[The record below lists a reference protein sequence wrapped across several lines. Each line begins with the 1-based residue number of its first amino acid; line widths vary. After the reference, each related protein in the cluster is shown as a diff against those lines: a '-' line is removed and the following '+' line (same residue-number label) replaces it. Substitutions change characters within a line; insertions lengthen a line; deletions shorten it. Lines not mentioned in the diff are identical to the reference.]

1 MHEMYKFQHVKIA
14 NKWFQV
20 YCKLRVHSGYKA
32 LLISSPCNLAKSLK
46 RTSEKFKLSC
56 KMSTEIGHD
65 NSLLAMLCRY
75 LHVNINIS
83 RSKDI
88 ALLRDN
94 CITSFFLQYSSS
106 DQQSSLKG
114 LPLGQLGL
122 LNTAAI
128 DDTTTTR
135 LTFAS

>member
-1 MHEMYKFQHVKIA
+1 MRCKFQHVKIA
-14 NKWFQV
+14 NKEFQTIWLLTV
-20 YCKLRVHSGYKA
+20 NQGCWVHTGYKA
-32 LLISSPCNLAKSLK
+32 LIISSPSNLAKKYLG
-46 RTSEKFKLSC
+46 EV
-56 KMSTEIGHD
+56 
-65 NSLLAMLCRY
+65 CRY
-75 LHVNINIS
+75 LHTNIS
-83 RSKDI
+83 MSKGI
-88 ALLRDN
+88 AILRDY
-94 CITSFFLQYSSS
+94 CITSFFLQCSSS